1 MTIEVKLLGDLD
13 AVAREA
19 GDALSRPAQPRLFDR
34 LEWLKLVEEHT
45 PREGRPL
52 VVHARNGAGCAWLFL
67 SQSKGGA
74 EAFSNW
80 YCLRFG
86 PVLSG
91 ESAEAALSELPQGL
105 RKAGVRR
112 LSLSPLGPED
122 ALCAA
127 LKRKGWITRLSQT
140 SVNWRVRTAGMSF
153 DEYWATRPSQLRN
166 TVKRRARAAQLDISI
181 HDAFEEQAWCDY
193 EAVYAASWKEAEGSP
208 DFMRALARQEGKAG
222 TLRLG
227 LAYREGQPVAAQ
239 FWLVENGIATIH
251 KLAYR
256 EDARQY
262 SPGTILSVEMFRRA
276 IDVDRVE
283 TIDFGTGGD
292 GYKADWMSESEPLY
306 TLTAYDVLSFGGV
319 AALARSLLSKLVRRS
334 GSQ

>member
-1 MTIEVKLLGDLD
+1 MALNVELLGDLD
-13 AVAREA
+13 SVAREA
-19 GDALSRPAQPRLFDR
+19 GGALSRAAQPRLFDR
-34 LEWLKLVEEHT
+34 LEWLRLVEKHT
-45 PREGRPL
+45 PP
-52 VVHARNGAGCAWLFL
+52 AGQLLALRAKSGGAWLFL
-67 SQSKGGA
+67 AAAKGSA
-74 EAFSNW
+74 HAFSNW

-91 ESAEAALSELPQGL
+91 GNAERAVGELARGL

-112 LSLSPLGPED
+112 MSLSPLGQDDP
-122 ALCAA
+122 LPAA
-127 LKRKGWITRLSQT
+127 LKRSGWMTRLSET
-140 SVNWRVRTAGMSF
+140 SVNWRARTAGMSF
-153 DEYWATRPSQLRN
+153 EDYWASRPSQLRN
-166 TVKRRARAAQLDISI
+166 TVKRRARAAGLDIRI
-181 HDAFEEQAWCDY
+181 HDAFDERAWRDY
-193 EAVYAASWKEAEGSP
+193 ESVYEASWKQPEGSP
-208 DFMRALARQEGKAG
+208 EFMRQLALQEGEAG

-239 FWLVENGIATIH
+239 FWLVEGGMATIH

-283 TIDFGTGGD
+283 LIDFGTGGD

-306 TLTAYDVLSFGGV
+306 TLDAYDVLSFRGL
-319 AALARSLLSKLVRRS
+319 ALLGRSLVSKLVRRRRS
-334 GSQ
+334 D